1 MKIKYYIL
9 FAFLSAVMFA
19 VPGKVCAQ
27 KEKSITISSV
37 VTDEKGKPV
46 GNAQLFGGDSFAKTD
61 AQGRFSISIEKDAK
75 LVVEAKGYDSIT
87 LTIDEAKNRTSVALK
102 TSTFLYNEE
111 DKVNIAFRKAYPGD
125 VVGAVSTVKADDVN
139 TYDNSIWGDD
149 LLTGRTLGML
159 GSNNIRGLGIGI
171 NVSDITA
178 SGLSSGNALYIVDG
192 LPRDI
197 SGLRLAEIES
207 ITVLKDANAAVLYG
221 SAAVN
226 GVILITTKRGE
237 AFKKKSDFTVNYGVS
252 TPRGL
257 PNYLNSADYMTNY
270 NQARLNDGQ
279 TAQFADSTIEK
290 YRTGNQYRYPSVDY
304 YSDEYMK
311 SSKSYFDFMGEFSG
325 GNDVAKFYAN
335 VGWYSAGGI
344 LGFGEA
350 ANARNNIFN
359 VRGNVDL
366 KINNWI
372 KTSIDG
378 SSTFGNNRSQR
389 GSFWSQ
395 ASTNRPHEFTPLLPF
410 DLMNPNNPLL
420 QARKNDVDG
429 QYLLGGTTNFQ
440 TNAIADSYSGGV
452 TENIS
457 RKFSFNNRVDF
468 DLASITQGLSL
479 HTNVSFDYYTYYNQT
494 VANQY
499 STYEPTWDAVY
510 DSITSLKQYGT
521 DARPGT
527 QTVGG
532 TSFNRRFGF
541 YAMASYDRIF
551 EDVHHFTGSLIGYG
565 SSLKEAGNFQGV
577 RETHLGLQTA
587 YTYAR
592 KYMIDFSS
600 AYVNSVKLP
609 EGNKGGFSPT
619 VGLAWMLSEEDFM
632 SSSENIDFLKL
643 RVSGGILNS
652 DMPIGGFFY
661 YDNRYGTSGSYGW
674 NEGVRSRS
682 GVASSWSDNTE
693 LGYAKRKDINVGVE
707 GMFFNKMLGANV
719 NLFYDNYTDLVTRPT
734 STYPSFYTDFTPY
747 QNFGAEQYKGI
758 EFGLT
763 FNKTVNSW
771 NFFVGANVLYVTSER
786 TKVDEIYRDEY
797 QFRQGRPVDATFG
810 LESLGL
816 FQDQTEI
823 DNSPLQTFGTVKPG
837 DIKYKDQNGDGAID
851 ANDEVYLRRYQAPF
865 SGGLQLKVSYKTVTL
880 FVLGEGRSG
889 ADSFL
894 EGDYY
899 WVDGNNKYSD
909 IVLDAW
915 TPQTSTTATYP
926 RLSSQTNNN
935 NFRRSSFWLINNDY
949 FQIRKI
955 QLTWNMP
962 EKVKKM
968 MLMKD
973 LNLFVDASDVF
984 QFAKN
989 AEVRD
994 LRVGAEPYYRTFSA
1008 GIKANF

>member
-1 MKIKYYIL
+1 MKKKYYIL
-9 FAFLSAVMFA
+9 LAFLSVVMFA
-19 VPGKVCAQ
+19 VPGNVRAQ
-27 KEKSITISSV
+27 KEKLIT
-37 VTDEKGKPV
+37 VTSTVIDEAGKPV
-46 GNAQLFGGDSFAKTD
+46 ANAEVFGGDSFVKTD
-61 AQGRFSISIEKDAK
+61 AQGQFTISMETDAK
-75 LVVEAKGYDSIT
+75 LVVEAKGYESIT
-87 LTIDEAKNRTSVALK
+87 LTINEAKTKVTLK
-102 TSTFLYNEE
+102 PSIFLYNEKQ
-111 DKVNIAFRKAYPGD
+111 KVNVAFRKIDAGD
-125 VVGAVSTVKADDVN
+125 VVGAVSSVN
-139 TYDNSIWGDD
+139 TNEVNGYDNSIWGDD
-149 LLTGRTLGML
+149 VLTGRTLGVL

-171 NVSDITA
+171 NVSDITN
-178 SGLSSGNALYIVDG
+178 SGLNSGNALYIVDG

-197 SGLRLAEIES
+197 SSLRLAEIES
-207 ITVLKDANAAVLYG
+207 ITVLKDANASVLYG

-252 TPRGL
+252 TPRAL
-257 PNYLNSADYMTNY
+257 PNYLNSADYMTYY

-279 TAQFADSTIEK
+279 TAQFADTTIEK
-290 YRTGNQYRYPSVDY
+290 YRSGNKYRYPNVDY

-325 GNDVAKFYAN
+325 GNEVAKFYAN

-350 ANARNNIFN
+350 ANARNNVFN

-378 SSTFGNNRSQR
+378 SSVFGNNKSQR
-389 GSFWSQ
+389 GSYWTG
-395 ASTNRPHEFTPLLPF
+395 ASTNRPHEFAPLLPF
-410 DLMNPNNPLL
+410 DLMNPNNPMLVG
-420 QARKNDVDG
+420 RKNDVDG
-429 QYLLGGTTNFQ
+429 KYLLGGTTNFQ
-440 TNAIADSYSGGV
+440 TNAIADSYAGGV
-452 TENIS
+452 NENIS

-468 DLASITQGLSL
+468 DLASITKGLSF
-479 HTNVSFDYYTYYNQT
+479 HTNVSFDYYTYYSQT
-494 VANQY
+494 VASQY
-499 STYEPTWDAVY
+499 STYEPTWNAAY
-510 DSITSLKQYGT
+510 DSISSLKQYGT

-541 YAMASYDRIF
+541 YGMVSYDREF
-551 EDVHHFTGSLIGYG
+551 EDVHHFTGSLIGFG
-565 SSLKEAGNFQGV
+565 SSLKEQGV
-577 RETHLGLQTA
+577 FQSVIQAHLGLQTA
-587 YTYAR
+587 YTYDN
-592 KYMIDFSS
+592 KYMVDFSA
-600 AYVNSVKLP
+600 AYVNSNKLP

-619 VGLAWMLSEEDFM
+619 LGLAWMVSEEDFM
-632 SSSENIDFLKL
+632 SSSGNIDFLKL

-652 DMPIGGFFY
+652 DMPIGGFYY
-661 YDNRYGTSGSYGW
+661 YDNQYGGSGSYAW
-674 NEGVRSRS
+674 NEGLRSRG
-682 GVASSWSDNTE
+682 GVASNWSDNAN
-693 LGYAKRKDINVGVE
+693 LGFAKRNSINLGME
-707 GMFFNKMLGANV
+707 GLFFNKVLGAEF
-719 NLFYDNYTDLVTRPT
+719 NLFYDAYSDLVTRPT

-747 QNFGAEQYKGI
+747 QNFGAEKYQGI
-758 EFGLT
+758 EFGLN
-763 FNKTVNSW
+763 FNKKVNDW
-771 NFFVGANVLYVTSER
+771 NIFVGANVLYVTSER

-851 ANDEVYLRRYQAPF
+851 VNDEVYLRRYQAPF
-865 SGGLQLKVSYKTVTL
+865 SGGLQLKISYKTVTL
-880 FVLGEGRSG
+880 FVLGEGRKG

-909 IVLDAW
+909 VVLDAW
-915 TPQTSTTATYP
+915 TQATSATATYP
-926 RLSSQTNNN
+926 RLSSGTNNN
-935 NFRRSSFWLINNDY
+935 NYRRSSYWLINNDY

-955 QLTWNMP
+955 QLTWNLP

-989 AEVRD
+989 LKVRD
-994 LRVGAEPYYRTFSA
+994 LRVGSEPYYRTFSA

>member
-1 MKIKYYIL
+1 MKKKYYIL
-9 FAFLSAVMFA
+9 LAFLSVAIFA
-19 VPGKVCAQ
+19 IPGNVRAQ
-27 KEKSITISSV
+27 KEKK
-37 VTDEKGKPV
+37 VTVTSAVLDEAGKPIA
-46 GNAQLFGGDSFAKTD
+46 NAEVFGGDSFTKTD
-61 AQGRFSISIEKDAK
+61 AKGQFTLSMETDAR
-75 LVVEAKGYDSIT
+75 LVVEAKGYESTTLSIN
-87 LTIDEAKNRTSVALK
+87 EAKSKVTLKPSV
-102 TSTFLYNEE
+102 FLYNEKQ
-111 DKVNIAFRKAYPGD
+111 KVNVAFRKIDAGD
-125 VVGAVSTVKADDVN
+125 VVGAVSTVNTKEVN
-139 TYDNSIWGDD
+139 GYDNSIWGDD
-149 LLTGRTLGML
+149 VLTGRTLGVL

-171 NVSDITA
+171 NVSDITN
-178 SGLSSGNALYIVDG
+178 SGLNSGNALYIVDG

-197 SGLRLAEIES
+197 NSLRLAEIES
-207 ITVLKDANAAVLYG
+207 ITVLKDANASVLYG

-226 GVILITTKRGE
+226 GVILITTRRGE

-252 TPRGL
+252 TPRAL
-257 PNYLNSADYMTNY
+257 PNYLNSADYMTHY
-270 NQARLNDGQ
+270 NQARINDGQ

-290 YRTGNQYRYPSVDY
+290 YRTGNKYRYPNVDY

-325 GNDVAKFYAN
+325 GNEVAKFYAN

-378 SSTFGNNRSQR
+378 SSVFGNNKSQR
-389 GSFWSQ
+389 GSFWTG
-395 ASTNRPHEFTPLLPF
+395 ASTNRPYEFTPLLPF
-410 DLMNPNNPLL
+410 DLMNPADPMLVG
-420 QARKNDVDG
+420 RKNDVDG
-429 QYLLGGTTNFQ
+429 KYLLGGTTSFQ

-452 TENIS
+452 NENIS

-468 DLASITQGLSL
+468 DLASITKGLSF
-479 HTNVSFDYYTYYNQT
+479 HTNVSFDYYTYYSQT

-499 STYEPTWDAVY
+499 STYEPTWDSQDKIV
-510 DSITSLKQYGT
+510 SLKQYGT

-541 YAMASYDRIF
+541 YGMLSYDREF
-551 EDVHHFTGSLIGYG
+551 EDVHHFTGSLIGFG
-565 SSLKEAGNFQGV
+565 SSLKEAGVFQSV
-577 RETHLGLQTA
+577 VQAHLGLQTA
-587 YTYAR
+587 YTYDN
-592 KYMIDFSS
+592 KYMVDFSA
-600 AYVNSVKLP
+600 AYVNSNKLP

-619 VGLAWMLSEEDFM
+619 LGLAWMLSEEDFM
-632 SSSENIDFLKL
+632 SSDHIDFLKL

-661 YDNRYGTSGSYGW
+661 YDNRYAGSGSYAW
-674 NEGVRSRS
+674 NEGLRSRG
-682 GVASSWSDNTE
+682 GVASSWSDNTN
-693 LGYAKRKDINVGVE
+693 LGFAKRNSINLGME
-707 GMFFNKMLGANV
+707 GLFFNKVLGAEF

-747 QNFGAEQYKGI
+747 QNFGAEKYQGA

-763 FNKTVNSW
+763 FNKTVNDW
-771 NFFVGANVLYVTSER
+771 KFMVGANILYVTSER
-786 TKVDEIYRDEY
+786 TKVDEIYRNEY

-816 FQDQTEI
+816 FQDQAEI
-823 DNSPLQTFGTVKPG
+823 DNSPLQTFGAVKPG

-880 FVLGEGRSG
+880 FVLGEGRTG

-909 IVLDAW
+909 VVLDAW
-915 TPQTSTTATYP
+915 TPATSATATYP
-926 RLSSQTNNN
+926 RLSSGTNNN
-935 NFRRSSFWLINNDY
+935 NYRRSSYWLINNDY

-955 QLTWNMP
+955 QLTWNLP
-962 EKVKKM
+962 EKVKKV

-989 AEVRD
+989 VKVRD